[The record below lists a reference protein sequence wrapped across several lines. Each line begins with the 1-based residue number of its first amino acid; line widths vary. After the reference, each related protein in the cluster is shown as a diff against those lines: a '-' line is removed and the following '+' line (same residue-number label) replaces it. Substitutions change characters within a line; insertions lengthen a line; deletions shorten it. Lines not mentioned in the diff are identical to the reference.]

1 MSCKPMHKR
10 TALGSRQA
18 VWEAIRSKEV
28 FTIKNLREETVM
40 KADSVREYVI
50 GLEAAGYIERVPQ
63 EELRLGADKCWR
75 LINDIGHDA
84 PRVRRDGT
92 QVTQG
97 QGRENMWQAMRMMR
111 AFTAKELAIHARTP
125 GCHVEESTAEDYARH
140 LWHAGY
146 LRREKDGSYLML
158 PTAYTGPRA
167 PMIQLTKVVWDPNQN
182 KIRWRSG
189 DLEVNCDE

>member
-1 MSCKPMHKR
+1 MACKPMHKR
-10 TALGSRQA
+10 SNLASRQA
-18 VWEAIRSKEV
+18 VWDAIRRLGT
-28 FTIKNLREETVM
+28 FTVRELRDETLLGV
-40 KADSVREYVI
+40 DSVRDYVA
-50 GLEAAGYIERVPQ
+50 GLEAAGYLVQ
-63 EELRLGADKCWR
+63 YVRLNNEARSWK
-75 LINDIGHDA
+75 LIKDIGSDA
-84 PRVRRDGT
+84 PRVRKDGT
-92 QVTQG
+92 PVTQG

-167 PMIQLTKVVWDPNQN
+167 PMIQRTKVVWDPNQN

>member
-10 TALGSRQA
+10 SNLESRQA
-18 VWEAIRSKEV
+18 VWDAIRRMGT
-28 FTIKNLREETVM
+28 FTVRELRDETLLGI
-40 KADSVREYVI
+40 DSVRDYVA
-50 GLEAAGYIERVPQ
+50 GLHAAQFIDRVLTGGPVTYS
-63 EELRLGADKCWR
+63 
-75 LINDIGHDA
+75 LIKDIGQDA
-84 PRVRRDGT
+84 PRVRKDGT
-92 QVTQG
+92 PVTQG

-125 GCHVEESTAEDYARH
+125 GCHVEESTAEDYSRH

-146 LRREKDGSYLML
+146 LRREPDGSYLML

-167 PMIQLTKVVWDPNQN
+167 PMIQRTKVVWDPNQN

-189 DLEVNCDE
+189 DLEVGCDE